1 MAYISL
7 PDLPAHLRAS
17 EEAARAAATEDS
29 GYDVVLRSG
38 WHGQPETDPPVIGQ
52 VETLAAAQWWARQS
66 YTQPGQGEVRRYGYR
81 PHAEYGVGTWPS
93 DAPTS
98 DRAAAFE
105 DASRELEARCEAE
118 RQRGPAFVETF
129 RIEQ

>member
-17 EEAARAAATEDS
+17 EAAARESASEDS
-29 GYDVVLRSG
+29 GFDIVLRSG

-66 YTQPGQGEVRRYGYR
+66 HTLSGQGVLRRYAYR

-98 DRAAAFE
+98 DRAAGFE
-105 DASRELEARCEAE
+105 AAARDLETRCEAE
-118 RQRGPAFVETF
+118 RQRGPLFVEGF
-129 RIEQ
+129 RR